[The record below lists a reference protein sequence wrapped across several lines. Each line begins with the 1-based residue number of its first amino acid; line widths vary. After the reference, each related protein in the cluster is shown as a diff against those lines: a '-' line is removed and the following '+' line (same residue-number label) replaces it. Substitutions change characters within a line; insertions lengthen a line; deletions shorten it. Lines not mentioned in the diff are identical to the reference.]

1 MPKASQPA
9 SASAAGIAEQVY
21 LKNKREAARYLGVSL
36 GSLERLMRSGLA
48 YIRVGNL
55 VRFRPEDLADFI
67 EQRRVAPLLGQR
79 SETAL

>member
-1 MPKASQPA
+1 VK
-9 SASAAGIAEQVY
+9 EETY

-55 VRFRPEDLADFI
+55 VRFRPEDLANFV
-67 EQRRVAPLLGQR
+67 EQRRVR
-79 SETAL
+79 SGDTA